1 MRIERISDNQIR
13 CTLSKRDLMERHIK
27 ISELAYGSERA
38 KELFRDMMEQANID
52 FGFEADDIPLMI
64 EAIPTSRESL
74 VLVITKVD
82 NPQEFDE
89 KFANFNL
96 PAIESDDDPDVIDA
110 YDEPY
115 EPTVESGIPEEFLD
129 CFEQLGE
136 LIENYQA
143 ENGGNTEDSKFI
155 PLSEALQKGKSGK
168 KSQKQKSAENIHE
181 RIKVF
186 SFISM
191 NPIIE
196 AAHRVTPN
204 YTGKNSIWKD
214 NTNKKY
220 YLLLNRGNGKHHFH
234 AACSTISEFG
244 TEEPVTYATQDY
256 FNEHFRLIIKDKALS
271 QLAKL

>member
-13 CTLSKRDLMERHIK
+13 CTLSKRDLIERHLK

-52 FGFEADDIPLMI
+52 FGFEAEDIPLMI

-96 PAIESDDDPDVIDA
+96 PAEETYEEDLDGDFIDVADIEEGETPVDFDNLMDCLDQLYDKQGDDAESDA
-110 YDEPY
+110 
-115 EPTVESGIPEEFLD
+115 
-129 CFEQLGE
+129 
-136 LIENYQA
+136 
-143 ENGGNTEDSKFI
+143 KFI
-155 PLSEALQKGKSGK
+155 PLAEALQGVSSDK
-168 KSQKQKSAENIHE
+168 KPSKQKRTDNIHE

-186 SFISM
+186 SFVSI

-196 AAHRVTPN
+196 AAHRVSGN
-204 YTGKNSIWKD
+204 YTGKNTIWKD
-214 NTNKKY
+214 TVGKKY
-220 YLLLNRGNGKHHFH
+220 YLLLNRGNGKHAFH
-234 AACSTISEFG
+234 SVCSTISEYG
-244 TEEPVTYATQDY
+244 MEEPVTYATQDY
-256 FNEHFRLIIKDKALS
+256 FNEHFKIIIKDKALS
-271 QLAKL
+271 QLARL